1 MMGLTVVKNNR
12 EHYGVFPLTGKLPN
26 ATKGS
31 VKKILKNKVISN
43 LARILGLVCAP
54 EDLGKMNGVDIR
66 KSLRYGNILLMM
78 DQDHDGTHIKGL
90 VINLVHKMWP
100 SLVKESQF
108 ISQLTTPIVKATN
121 SNSDM
126 VKTFYTIRSFED
138 WKQNEKNGLSSW
150 TTKYYKGLGS
160 STDDEAIDYF
170 KEMDQNKNIFTWK
183 DDLDS
188 IAIEVAFDKTKVQAR
203 KKWIDSFEVYD
214 LYQRFEVIVLT
225 ILFLFTLF
233 FFFFSLA
240 IVWIEMKN
248 LYDSRTSL
256 IRSIFCMLMLN

>member
-1 MMGLTVVKNNR
+1 
-12 EHYGVFPLTGKLPN
+12 
-26 ATKGS
+26 
-31 VKKILKNKVISN
+31 
-43 LARILGLVCAP
+43 
-54 EDLGKMNGVDIR
+54 
-66 KSLRYGNILLMM
+66 
-78 DQDHDGTHIKGL
+78 
-90 VINLVHKMWP
+90 
-100 SLVKESQF
+100 
-108 ISQLTTPIVKATN
+108 
-121 SNSDM
+121 
-126 VKTFYTIRSFED
+126 
-138 WKQNEKNGLSSW
+138 
-150 TTKYYKGLGS
+150 LGS

-188 IAIEVAFDKTKVQAR
+188 IAIEAAFDKTKVQAR
-203 KKWIDSFEVYD
+203 KEWIDSFEVYD

-248 LYDSRTSL
+248 IYDSRTSL